1 MQFLAHLKL
10 EFSCILFIFWPIYEA
25 QATELFHVL
34 VVLNTYLWLTCE
46 LTKRKCICKKVNK
59 AWRIGWAIRMFSTQF
74 FSIVACIAISNPV
87 KIRVPRPKTAKKI
100 WISTILYIKPFL
112 VRLAKVQIHSSTSSF
127 YTYFRFISLVQF
139 WSILV
144 CVRCKR
150 SHFCVFLINLSILSD
165 LLLFTSKSI
174 HIWCFFNYFPVKIKV
189 RRSKTAKI

>member
-1 MQFLAHLKL
+1 MHAVFSTFKARIQLHFVYFLAHLWSSSYRA
-10 EFSCILFIFWPIYEA
+10 FSCPCRFE
-25 QATELFHVL
+25 
-34 VVLNTYLWLTCE
+34 YLWLTCE

-87 KIRVPRPKTAKKI
+87 KIRVPRPKTAKNI
-100 WISTILYIKPFL
+100 WISTILYINPFL

-144 CVRCKR
+144 CVRWKR
-150 SHFCVFLINLSILSD
+150 SHFWHLLSYHVYFWS
-165 LLLFTSKSI
+165 TS
-174 HIWCFFNYFPVKIKV
+174 V
-189 RRSKTAKI
+189 